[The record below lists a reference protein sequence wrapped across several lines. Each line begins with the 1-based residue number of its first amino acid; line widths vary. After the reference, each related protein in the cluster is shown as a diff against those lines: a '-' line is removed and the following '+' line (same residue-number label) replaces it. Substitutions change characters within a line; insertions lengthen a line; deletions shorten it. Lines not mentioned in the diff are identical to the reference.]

1 VRSGNVRISETLT
14 EYECLRVWDRGFGE
28 LESETLNKVS
38 FMSND
43 HSLPLCLS
51 PISMSLSPCVNQM
64 AELKKV
70 GGEIKYDT
78 ASVVRNLE

>member
-14 EYECLRVWDRGFGE
+14 EYECLCVWDGGFGE

-43 HSLPLCLS
+43 HSLSPCLS
-51 PISMSLSPCVNQM
+51 PISMSLSPRVNQKG
-64 AELKKV
+64 ELNKV

-78 ASVVRNLE
+78 ASDVRKLE